1 MSRRPRSAPGYDIKL
16 TKMEHNPDIQ
26 HPEAQSVDVVLKY
39 FPQFSEEQREQM
51 RLLGELY
58 PEWNEKINVISRK
71 DIQNLYPNHVLHSL
85 AIAKFLPDLPEG
97 YTLLDMGTG
106 GGFPGIPLAIAMP
119 PCRFHLIDRVG
130 KKIRV
135 ASEIASAIG
144 LKNVTFQHGDIGE
157 CREKYNFV
165 VSRAVMTL
173 DSLIPLV
180 RKNVKHE
187 QKGAQ
192 GYTVPNGLVVLK
204 GGDLSEE
211 IRAAR
216 RLAPEPLVDD
226 LANYFPDIDFFETKK
241 LLYQPL

>member
-1 MSRRPRSAPGYDIKL
+1 MGLPGGPENWSAVRPDSSAAPA
-16 TKMEHNPDIQ
+16 H
-26 HPEAQSVDVVLKY
+26 
-39 FPQFSEEQREQM
+39 
-51 RLLGELY
+51 
-58 PEWNEKINVISRK
+58 
-71 DIQNLYPNHVLHSL
+71 
-85 AIAKFLPDLPEG
+85 
-97 YTLLDMGTG
+97 
-106 GGFPGIPLAIAMP
+106 
-119 PCRFHLIDRVG
+119 
-130 KKIRV
+130 
-135 ASEIASAIG
+135 
-144 LKNVTFQHGDIGE
+144 
-157 CREKYNFV
+157 
-165 VSRAVMTL
+165 L